1 MILTTRFSRR
11 FLLIVVAASSG
22 MFAQEMVSRISSAGD
37 QPVALAGASHRS
49 WQSAESF
56 YQNHP
61 GVFRSNTPERP
72 EVALT
77 DPVESAVAEYPV
89 HATAEPTLAQPATI
103 PSPDLVAV
111 MAQNPFES
119 LSGPSNDASPVDS
132 APPEIAYSAPF
143 AEPSDSPN
151 DGEPPETEESSVF
164 DPYQV
169 AMAGETPPVER
180 RPASIPDFEQS
191 GQGVLPPP
199 ADRIPDLDGEDADLL
214 LPPWQRRP
222 MGSPSDFADA
232 RGTSPSTTPGAH
244 SDAMRYASPEQLVR
258 ERGIERGQQLQRRL
272 EARRWLGYSPLR
284 PPVVGSPFTSGDQM
298 RPVVVFVPRTVVVQ
312 QEPFASDR

>member
-89 HATAEPTLAQPATI
+89 PATAEPTLAQPATI

-132 APPEIAYSAPF
+132 APPE
-143 AEPSDSPN
+143 
-151 DGEPPETEESSVF
+151 TEESLVF
-164 DPYQV
+164 EPYQV

-180 RPASIPDFEQS
+180 RPASIPDLEQS

-222 MGSPSDFADA
+222 MGRPSDFADA

>member
-1 MILTTRFSRR
+1 MILRTRFSRGL
-11 FLLIVVAASSG
+11 LLIAVAASSG

-37 QPVALAGASHRS
+37 QPAVLAGVGSHRV

-56 YQNHP
+56 YQSHP
-61 GVFRSNTPERP
+61 GVFRSNTPEP
-72 EVALT
+72 SVVALT

-89 HATAEPTLAQPATI
+89 HETAEPTLAQPATI

-119 LSGPSNDASPVDS
+119 LSGPSSDASPVDS
-132 APPEIAYSAPF
+132 A
-143 AEPSDSPN
+143 
-151 DGEPPETEESSVF
+151 PPETEESSVF

-169 AMAGETPPVER
+169 AMADEAPPVER
-180 RPASIPDFEQS
+180 RPASIPDLEQS

-199 ADRIPDLDGEDADLL
+199 ADRIPDLDGEDAELL

-232 RGTSPSTTPGAH
+232 RGTSPPTIAGAH

-312 QEPFASDR
+312 QEPSASDR